1 MAKDS
6 LVSSHVT
13 VVYCLLA
20 GGLALLSACTK
31 TLDTTP
37 IENEIRDNIIKQG
50 GLSLKAVACPKNV
63 PVEAGKSFE
72 CVGELESGDRFAIPA
87 KQTDA
92 SGKVEWDV
100 PNAKG
105 LLNLVKLEVIFQETL
120 KAKEGKAFAI
130 ECGKG
135 YKPVKPGESF
145 ECQIEKPV
153 AKPTEATKSAKA
165 DQNSKTSQKTV
176 SLKQVKPPNPPETI
190 LVTIDPDNNVNWQQV
205 VSVVSDKPAAA
216 QPSSSN
222 SASKTTAIPT
232 SSARANLSEDTQKDV
247 EERFD

>member
-6 LVSSHVT
+6 LISSHAT
-13 VVYCLLA
+13 VVYCLIA
-20 GGLALLSACTK
+20 GSLVLSACSR
-31 TLDTTP
+31 TLDTAP

-50 GLSLKAVACPKNV
+50 GLSLKSVVCPKNIPLEV
-63 PVEAGKSFE
+63 GKSFE
-72 CVGELESGDRFAIPA
+72 CVGELESGDRFAIAA

-92 SGKVEWDV
+92 PGKVEWDV

-105 LLNLVKLEVIFQETL
+105 LLNLVKLEAIFQETL
-120 KAKEGKAFAI
+120 QTEGKTLAI

-153 AKPTEATKSAKA
+153 AKTIEAATSAKA
-165 DQNSKTSQKTV
+165 AQNSKPPQKPA
-176 SLKQVKPPNPPETI
+176 SLKQIKPPKPPETI
-190 LVTIDPDNNVNWQQV
+190 LVTIDPDNNVNWRQV
-205 VSVVSDKPAAA
+205 VSVVSDKPVAVKASN
-216 QPSSSN
+216 SSSVN
-222 SASKTTAIPT
+222 KTTAIPA
-232 SSARANLSEDTQKDV
+232 SSARSNLTEETQKDV